1 MLSQS
6 FVRFVMGK
14 AQPATPHKSAASE
27 CVKGGELPQ
36 NAAKMQ
42 ESVNA
47 EDGQS

>member
-6 FVRFVMGK
+6 CVRFVMRK
-14 AQPATPHKSAASE
+14 AQPATLRRRRSE
-27 CVKGGELPQ
+27 RMRERGELPQ

-47 EDGQS
+47 EDGRS